1 MRGYRGLGPMLL
13 CAMTAA
19 GLIALVAL
27 AGQGRAQTAP
37 ILASRSRL
45 GMNLA
50 GLSDWNTELPF
61 VDVFRLSRKW
71 ISQRQ
76 GEGWGKGPELEL
88 DEHGWVKRLEP
99 DCWAETPLCTI
110 SGGHYPSGQ
119 YVCLYEGKGEIEFW
133 NITRE
138 VSREPGRIVVE
149 VDSGK
154 GAFWLRIKSLEPDN
168 YIRDIRVVM
177 PGFEGRYE
185 EEPFHPDFLARWQE
199 FNTFRFMDWMR
210 TNGSKVQTWDDRPKM
225 DDATWTVKGAPLEV
239 MIDLCNRLDV
249 NPWFC
254 MPHLADDDYVR
265 RFAAQ
270 VKRELE
276 PPLTVYVEYS
286 NEIWNGMFAQTRYAG
301 EKGLALG
308 FGDKPWEAGWRY
320 SAYRSV
326 QMFRLWEN
334 VFGGRDRL
342 VRVIST
348 QAANPYVS
356 ERKLEFQDAYKECDA
371 LGVAPYFSLNLSPRS
386 DPSSDEV
393 SEWTVKQVLDHLEQV
408 SLPRAIEHIRR
419 QKQVADKY
427 GLRLVAYEAGQH
439 AVGVGG
445 GENNEALTALLH
457 AANRDER
464 MGGLY

>member
-1 MRGYRGLGPMLL
+1 
-13 CAMTAA
+13 
-19 GLIALVAL
+19 
-27 AGQGRAQTAP
+27 
-37 ILASRSRL
+37 
-45 GMNLA
+45 
-50 GLSDWNTELPF
+50 
-61 VDVFRLSRKW
+61 
-71 ISQRQ
+71 
-76 GEGWGKGPELEL
+76 
-88 DEHGWVKRLEP
+88 
-99 DCWAETPLCTI
+99 
-110 SGGHYPSGQ
+110 
-119 YVCLYEGKGEIEFW
+119 
-133 NITRE
+133 
-138 VSREPGRIVVE
+138 
-149 VDSGK
+149 
-154 GAFWLRIKSLEPDN
+154 

-177 PGFEGRYE
+177 PGFEVRYE
-185 EEPFHPDFLARWQE
+185 EEQFNPYFLARWQE

-356 ERKLEFQDAYKECDA
+356 ERKLGFQDAYKECDA

-464 MGGLY
+464 MGGLYTRYLDAWRDAGGELCCIFSSVGRWSKWGSWGALEYVDDDTPKYQAIVRWSRANPLAP